1 MFTYL
6 QRLVNERTS
15 LTEAMTGLSDRAAT
29 EERDLSDSER
39 TSITGMQT
47 RCVEID
53 AQISEGQ
60 SQLESQHAYAG
71 LLQRIEGNRETAAEQ
86 RSGSLAVMERTA
98 PQRLVSPGEAFVTA
112 PAFTEYRGVG
122 QSGRVDIADYLE
134 TRATITTAQ
143 LAIDHFKWAP
153 VERTYTSPLLDSIAH
168 VSVSA
173 GVVDWVEVGPD
184 PLAAVVPE
192 GQPKPEAAFTMT
204 PQTSALDTLAHWVQI
219 TRQALDDASY
229 IRSLIETKL
238 RRGLIKKA
246 EQDVAAAIVAAA
258 LETAEGGTLLESIR
272 VGIGTVEANGYS
284 PNAVLLNPADW
295 AALDI
300 AVMVESVDGP
310 QRKANFWG
318 LTPVASNDIAAGTAI
333 VGDMTAGVTLFDRGV
348 SSVFMSDSHA
358 ALFISNILV
367 ILAETRVKTAVTDPL
382 ALVECSAAATP

>member
-15 LTEAMTGLSDRAAT
+15 LTEAMTGLSDRAAS
-29 EERDLSDSER
+29 EERDLTEAER

-86 RSGSLAVMERTA
+86 RAGSAVATMERTSVRQSA
-98 PQRLVSPGEAFVTA
+98 GELFVA
-112 PAFTEYRGVG
+112 SPAFTEYRGAGTSQRLDV
-122 QSGRVDIADYLE
+122 ADFLE

-153 VERTYTSPLLDSIAH
+153 VERTYTSPLLDAIAH

-184 PLAAVVPE
+184 PIAAVVPE

-258 LETAEGGTLLESIR
+258 LGTAEGATLLEAIR

-310 QRKANFWG
+310 MRKSSFWG
-318 LTPVASNDIAAGTAI
+318 LTPIASNDIVAGSAV

-358 ALFISNILV
+358 SLFISNILV
-367 ILAETRVKTAVTDPL
+367 ILAETRVKTAVTDPA
-382 ALVECSAAATP
+382 ALVECAATVTP